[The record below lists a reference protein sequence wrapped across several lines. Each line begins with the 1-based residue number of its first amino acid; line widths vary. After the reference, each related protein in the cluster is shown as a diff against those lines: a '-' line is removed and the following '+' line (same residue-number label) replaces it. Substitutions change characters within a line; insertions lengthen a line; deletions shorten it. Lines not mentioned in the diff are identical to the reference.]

1 MFICFLVVRIRLGL
15 MWKNVVYFLLFFLAR
30 KRKIA
35 KENLKEVFF
44 SFVKFLD
51 KSGAVFPEELQQI
64 MKEFEQ

>member
-1 MFICFLVVRIRLGL
+1 MEIKLICNDNGIIVSTAVKVDSLSTE
-15 MWKNVVYFLLFFLAR
+15 
-30 KRKIA
+30 
-35 KENLKEVFF
+35 ENLKEVFF

>member
-1 MFICFLVVRIRLGL
+1 MEIKLICNDNGIIVSTAVKVDNLSTE
-15 MWKNVVYFLLFFLAR
+15 
-30 KRKIA
+30 
-35 KENLKEVFF
+35 ENLKEVFF